1 MNYLSRPRGGLL
13 LFCLACLIGTAQAA
27 PASGQTLSIT
37 QAVRLALEHSAS
49 VIDARAAVEA
59 AGIQLKLAEP
69 WRSASLMLQGG
80 ASQQGTTAITPSFQ
94 AGLVIPPVTGLS
106 LSATVTE
113 AQAQLGTTW
122 KPLARADTRAQAALE
137 KARIAAAETE
147 RQTILLVRNSYRTAW
162 LSGLSIEIARLNLE
176 AKTAIAETASLN
188 AAAGAAT
195 QTQVIAA
202 DSERI
207 NAMVAV
213 LEAEDNAS
221 TARTELAT
229 LIGRDVTADDL
240 EESEPGL
247 DRRPLTLDRWIA
259 MAASLS
265 ALGIDLS
272 SARTSAAPV
281 LPDLALSSR
290 LSDTWDGRLS
300 WSASASVSLDPD
312 TLFREKDRLTALDL
326 DRVVRKESETR
337 KSVERD
343 YASRL
348 ARLASARSGLDA
360 ARAISTTAQLS
371 WQKSSLLAEAGTVSG
386 ASLLGARLSLLQ
398 ANYQVARATAN
409 LAAALDILDEEIG
422 K

>member
-1 MNYLSRPRGGLL
+1 M
-13 LFCLACLIGTAQAA
+13 
-27 PASGQTLSIT
+27 
-37 QAVRLALEHSAS
+37 V
-49 VIDARAAVEA
+49 
-59 AGIQLKLAEP
+59 
-69 WRSASLMLQGG
+69 
-80 ASQQGTTAITPSFQ
+80 
-94 AGLVIPPVTGLS
+94 
-106 LSATVTE
+106 
-113 AQAQLGTTW
+113 
-122 KPLARADTRAQAALE
+122 
-137 KARIAAAETE
+137 
-147 RQTILLVRNSYRTAW
+147 LVRNSYRTAW